1 MSLKNITI
9 GIDFDDVLSDLN
21 SRAIEMANEEY
32 GFGLELKDI
41 SSWGEYRKSICYQK
55 VLQNGRC
62 LQKTVCNRRN
72 KTTFS
77 KD

>member
-32 GFGLELKDI
+32 GLNLELKEKNLEYKLLIHHIQQI
-41 SSWGEYRKSICYQK
+41 SPT
-55 VLQNGRC
+55 LN
-62 LQKTVCNRRN
+62 
-72 KTTFS
+72 
-77 KD
+77 